1 MGRRAP
7 GEGSVFFDQGKGCW
21 VGLLDIG
28 RNPRTGRR
36 IRRKVSGA
44 TETECRGN
52 LDELRATLKQ
62 TGTVPRRDTTV
73 RQLVEGWLANPPPEI
88 KSAQTRQGHAIAGRR
103 IIAALGHIKAVRL
116 EADEVEAFLRAMVD
130 DGYAT
135 GTIKITRSVL
145 VRSLH
150 RGQRSKLLSQNVAAL
165 VPTPRGTLR
174 QSRSMN
180 TAQVR
185 KLLAGLSPW
194 WMVWASIGALLGVR
208 PGELLGLGWDEI
220 DFEAGVIRVRYCLK
234 LLKDEQ
240 GHITLIRAELKTARS
255 RRTVKMPPSVRAAL
269 IALRK
274 VQAAERLKL
283 GPHYQASGIVLC
295 NSAGGPCWPSMVAEE
310 FDEIC
315 AAAGLGKWTPRELR
329 HTFASILSDAGTDI
343 EKIADAMGHTNSN
356 VTRAVYRHAL
366 ADKTSD
372 AARLMDDIIW
382 GTPDEDTGTAG
393 K

>member
-44 TETECRGN
+44 TEIECRDN

-88 KSAQTRQGHAIAGRR
+88 QSELTRQGHEIAGRR

-116 EADEVEAFLRAMVD
+116 EADEVEALLRGMVE

-145 VRSLH
+145 IRSLK
-150 RGQRSKLLSQNVAAL
+150 RGQRSKLLNQNVAGL
-165 VPTPRGTLR
+165 VPCPRGTLR
-174 QSRSMN
+174 QSRAMN
-180 TAQVR
+180 TSQVR
-185 KLLAGLSPW
+185 RLLNNLTPW
-194 WMVWASIGALLGVR
+194 WMVWVTIGAMLGLR
-208 PGELLGLGWDEI
+208 PGELLGLGWDEV
-220 DFEAGVIRVRYCLK
+220 DFDAGVIRVRYQLK
-234 LLKDEQ
+234 LKKDEN
-240 GHITLIRAELKTARS
+240 HHVTLVRAELKTERS
-255 RRTVKMPPSVRAAL
+255 KRTVEMPTAVRAAL

-274 VQAAERLKL
+274 VQAANRLKL
-283 GPHYQASGIVLC
+283 GAHYINSGIVLC
-295 NSAGGPCWPSMVAEE
+295 KDAGGPCWPSMVAEE
-310 FDEIC
+310 FDCIC
-315 AAAGLGKWTPRELR
+315 DAAGLGKWTPRELR
-329 HTFASILSDAGTDI
+329 HTFCSILSDAGTDI
-343 EKIADAMGHTNSN
+343 EKIADAMGHKDSTI
-356 VTRAVYRHAL
+356 TRAVYRHAL

-372 AARLMDDIIW
+372 AAKIMDHIIW
-382 GTPDEDTGTAG
+382 GDEDTGTAG